1 MNSKMIPPKPSLLQ
15 KNFWLVFV
23 SIFVFWSFSIG
34 DGSFSDLFYAKNIDQ
49 IKTYISKFWPI
60 HLQSS
65 FLSLTFFATL
75 ETLAISIA
83 GTVISI
89 FIAIFTL
96 YTSTSTKVLN
106 TGGEWEKS
114 YYKDNLFQSFSLFI
128 TRAILNFFRTIPE
141 IIWAIIFVFATGL
154 GPFAGV
160 LAIGIH
166 NAGVLGKLFSET
178 IENVKLQPIEA
189 IRASGSNK
197 STAFLYAA
205 IPQAFPQLI
214 AYCLYRWEVNIR
226 TAAILGLVGA
236 GGLGQQVHIAI
247 SLFLESRVATLTIA
261 IFLLVNCVDFLSSWI
276 RKKLDVNL

>member
-1 MNSKMIPPKPSLLQ
+1 MNPQIIPPRPSLIQ
-15 KNFWLVFV
+15 KNFWLILT
-23 SIFVFWSFSIG
+23 SIFIFWSFSIG
-34 DGSFSDLFYAKNIDQ
+34 DGSFLDLFYVKNIDH

-60 HLQSS
+60 DLQRS
-65 FLSLTFFATL
+65 FLSLTFFAAI

-89 FIAIFTL
+89 FIAILTL

-114 YYKDNLFQSFSLFI
+114 YYKDNLMQSFSLFI
-128 TRAILNFFRTIPE
+128 TKAILNFFRTIPE
-141 IIWAIIFVFATGL
+141 IIWAVIFVFATGL

-178 IENVKLQPIEA
+178 IENVKLQPIES
-189 IRASGSNK
+189 IRASGSKK
-197 STAFLYAA
+197 SIAFLYAA

-226 TAAILGLVGA
+226 TATILGLVGA

-247 SLFLESRVATLTIA
+247 SLFLESKVATLTIA